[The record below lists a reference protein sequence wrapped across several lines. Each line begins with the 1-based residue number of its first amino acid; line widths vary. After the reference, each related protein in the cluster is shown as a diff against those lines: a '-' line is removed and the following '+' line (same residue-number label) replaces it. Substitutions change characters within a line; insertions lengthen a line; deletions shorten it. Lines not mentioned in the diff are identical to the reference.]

1 MQRSIFKT
9 MKLPDLNPLYYFAL
23 VVEHGGFAPAGRAL
37 GIPKSKLSRHIALLE
52 ERLGAQLLLRS
63 TRSFA
68 VTELGKRYYE
78 HCRAMLTEAAAAE
91 ESVALTHSEP
101 CGVVRLS
108 CPVALLAARVGPMLA
123 AFMAQHPRVS
133 LQVDETN
140 RRVDVVAEGLDLAI
154 RVRPPPLQDSE
165 LVLRQLAERHQC
177 LVASPV
183 LLERMGPALGPMDL
197 ARWPSLD
204 MGQPQDSHRWVL
216 LGPHQER
223 AEVRHQPRLVTP
235 SMLALRD
242 AALAGVGVVQLPS
255 MFIRAE
261 LARGSLVQV
270 LPGWAPRV
278 EVIHAVYASRRG
290 QLPAVRAL
298 LDFLVQQ
305 FQALAED

>member
-123 AFMAQHPRVS
+123 AFMARHPQVS

-177 LVASPV
+177 LVASPA
-183 LLERMGPALGPMDL
+183 LLERMGQPLGPMDL

-216 LGPHQER
+216 LGPNQDR
-223 AEVRHQPRLVTP
+223 AEVRHQPRLVTQ

-242 AALAGVGVVQLPS
+242 AALAGVGVVQLPN
-255 MFIRAE
+255 MFIRSE

-270 LPGWAPRV
+270 LPGWAPRG

-298 LDFLVQQ
+298 LDFLAQQ

>member
-1 MQRSIFKT
+1 
-9 MKLPDLNPLYYFAL
+9 
-23 VVEHGGFAPAGRAL
+23 
-37 GIPKSKLSRHIALLE
+37 
-52 ERLGAQLLLRS
+52 
-63 TRSFA
+63 
-68 VTELGKRYYE
+68 
-78 HCRAMLTEAAAAE
+78 MLTEAAAAE

-177 LVASPV
+177 LVASPA

-216 LGPHQER
+216 LGPNQER

-290 QLPAVRAL
+290 SCPRCGRCWIFWSSSSRPWPRTEAVPAVLWCAAAGVPGARTRPAARPAPRSRRSRAR
-298 LDFLVQQ
+298 DRCRS
-305 FQALAED
+305 AAGGSARSRWCRWPPACATRCPGPPPPRAGPGR